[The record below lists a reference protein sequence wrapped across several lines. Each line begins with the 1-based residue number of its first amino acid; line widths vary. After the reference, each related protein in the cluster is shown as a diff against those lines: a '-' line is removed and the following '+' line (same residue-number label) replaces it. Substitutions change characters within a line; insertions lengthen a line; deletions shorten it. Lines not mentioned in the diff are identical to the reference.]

1 MYDIWYFFVY
11 LLMEVE
17 MYGAPTVESGRA
29 NSSTEAPQQRNRGAA
44 TNKSGRPDR
53 LTGAPKL
60 KSRGAATEKS
70 GRKDG

>member
-1 MYDIWYFFVY
+1 MWYFFVY
-11 LLMEVE
+11 LQVEVGCH
-17 MYGAPTVESGRA
+17 GAPTVESGRPDRT
-29 NSSTEAPQQRNRGAA
+29 TEAPQQRNRGAA

-53 LTGAPKL
+53 LTGAPQL

>member
-1 MYDIWYFFVY
+1 MWYFFLFLQV
-11 LLMEVE
+11 EVG
-17 MYGAPTVESGRA
+17 MHSAPTVESGRP
-29 NSSTEAPQQRNRGAA
+29 NSSTEAPQLCNRGAA

-53 LTGAPKL
+53 LTGAPQL

>member
-1 MYDIWYFFVY
+1 MWYFFVY
-11 LLMEVE
+11 LLVEVG
-17 MYGAPTVESGRA
+17 MHGAPTVESGRP

-53 LTGAPKL
+53 LTVAPQL